1 MDSQVFTIDPVG
13 LDPLGEGN
21 TSAESGPGFVVP
33 NYGAGS
39 GGPLGLWP
47 VWRKPLLPRPKLPPA
62 VLIGTSFILYRPGW
76 LRILSLSGEGP
87 SPATLISQHPLWH
100 PCAGS
105 RRRGISSFLPLQIL
119 PSCTQDHPCLVEFG
133 SNEGM
138 RSQPQIFPFL
148 LCQKKKKER
157 VSEREKANHLF

>member
-39 GGPLGLWP
+39 GGPLGLWS
-47 VWRKPLLPRPKLPPA
+47 VWRRPLLPRPKLPPA

-87 SPATLISQHPLWH
+87 SPATFISQHPLWH

-105 RRRGISSFLPLQIL
+105 RRKRHLIL
-119 PSCTQDHPCLVEFG
+119 SAPPNPTFMHPRPPMPSGVWEQ
-133 SNEGM
+133 
-138 RSQPQIFPFL
+138 
-148 LCQKKKKER
+148 
-157 VSEREKANHLF
+157 